1 MRLVRCTR
9 GLPARQPG
17 FLPASES
24 HRGVRFRS
32 MQIALETQ
40 ARNTSGTMKTEC
52 GCALGAQQC
61 PQVVDVRGSRNRR
74 RKASPSHSSS
84 SSGTIFQ
91 FIPQTCLGVL
101 ASWFKV
107 KLLLWV
113 HTLGWSC
120 RPKKL
125 IPVLL
130 FCSSTVEMHD
140 VTCQVVKVTGIGEVD
155 FLTFDPIAKKGK
167 AVKYDVQAVAVV
179 IAALKLLFLLD
190 DSLEW

>member
-1 MRLVRCTR
+1 MS
-9 GLPARQPG
+9 A
-17 FLPASES
+17 
-24 HRGVRFRS
+24 
-32 MQIALETQ
+32 
-40 ARNTSGTMKTEC
+40 
-52 GCALGAQQC
+52 
-61 PQVVDVRGSRNRR
+61 
-74 RKASPSHSSS
+74 
-84 SSGTIFQ
+84 
-91 FIPQTCLGVL
+91 
-101 ASWFKV
+101 
-107 KLLLWV
+107 
-113 HTLGWSC
+113 
-120 RPKKL
+120 KKL